1 MQQLQLRRKFPVKV
15 LRNCSS
21 IPRTSCLRMAYAN
34 NTPIMNDPK
43 MFINRVNDWNE
54 LKKRSPCIMSLPINS
69 PLFIK
74 LSAKMMRAVAPT
86 RKINFM
92 RKPKRIALSS
102 RSSKDADSWIA
113 LGSILYSATVEKRRK
128 SVVIGTRIGWSGP
141 RFWLP
146 MDTWTSALLGR
157 LC

>member
-1 MQQLQLRRKFPVKV
+1 MDAKTGFRVAISTEPIITAPTQPTPMMFSMSSVLAMNAMAPIAAKMVPVKV

-21 IPRTSCLRMAYAN
+21 IPSTSCLRMAYAN

-43 MFINRVNDWNE
+43 MFINSVTDWNE
-54 LKKRSPCIMSLPINS
+54 LKKRLPWIMSLPTNS

-74 LSAKMMRAVAPT
+74 PSAKMMRAVAPT

-102 RSSKDADSWIA
+102 RSSKDASSSID
-113 LGSILYSATVEKRRK
+113 LGSIL
-128 SVVIGTRIGWSGP
+128 
-141 RFWLP
+141 
-146 MDTWTSALLGR
+146 
-157 LC
+157 